1 LRPNTAG
8 TEISR
13 KALVVGDAQ
22 AVAFHLVDMRRPH
35 IGKRHVLANLRDA
48 IPFARVLGRHEL
60 LTANRPSDRNKI
72 CTLSRP
78 GQVTDME
85 ITLRIPDEL
94 AKLLGTTGEIERR
107 ALEALALEE
116 YKIGHLT
123 KLELRRLLG
132 FATSEALDKFLRMHD
147 AYGLAKAAR
156 KRAEPAVAAPDEAR
170 RAKARQAA
178 ANIIA
183 RGKGIRLGGIKI
195 KDLINEG
202 RR

>member
-1 LRPNTAG
+1 
-8 TEISR
+8 
-13 KALVVGDAQ
+13 
-22 AVAFHLVDMRRPH
+22 
-35 IGKRHVLANLRDA
+35 
-48 IPFARVLGRHEL
+48 
-60 LTANRPSDRNKI
+60 
-72 CTLSRP
+72 
-78 GQVTDME
+78 ME

-94 AKLLGTTGEIERR
+94 ARLLGTTGEIERR

-132 FATSEALDKFLRMHD
+132 FATSEVLDKFLRVHD
-147 AYGLAKAAR
+147 AYGLAKVAR
-156 KRAEPAVAAPDEAR
+156 KRAEPAAPDEAR

-183 RGKGIRLGGIKI
+183 RGKGVRLGGIKI